1 MKRKTNTRKSH
12 VPHIY
17 SEAQLSGL
25 RASTSARKQVT
36 IERLQAAI
44 EALNARKQA
53 ITVQNIYEECGLRY
67 AAIHRNPEALALFRA
82 NSTHLQEPKRRT
94 KRQRQ
99 TADIPLPP
107 RDSLLNYKKPQLV
120 ERLRSTQQQLQTVE
134 QQHSVLAAAYL
145 ERETRIVE
153 LEARLAELEPYRAF
167 VEQVRS
173 RIRQEEHGDNSPPA
187 QL

>member
-1 MKRKTNTRKSH
+1 MAPTFLCTKYCPLRIGPKRSIVKRKTNTRKSH

-107 RDSLLNYKKPQLV
+107 RIRFSPTKSLN
-120 ERLRSTQQQLQTVE
+120 
-134 QQHSVLAAAYL
+134 
-145 ERETRIVE
+145 
-153 LEARLAELEPYRAF
+153 
-167 VEQVRS
+167 
-173 RIRQEEHGDNSPPA
+173 
-187 QL
+187 